1 MKRAKVLKLL
11 AASAIAS
18 QASASMAYV
27 TTRDSGAVVESKSYG
42 DTIALLPVSITQV
55 LAQHYR
61 PNGKG
66 AMGRNQP
73 SYFHVRFQMGLHHL
87 AHHAIAAQSAT
98 ALTQFVSALEYA
110 FDRQN
115 RDGNFELIIPPEL
128 SEQGQPSPTDLASGV
143 AFFLSSAG
151 SGLLAI
157 QTSAWAEKAIDLK
170 PLLERIS
177 AIEQRLVPTLRY
189 LFEQRHLLE
198 AADQRAPNRLLI
210 NATALMTLGQLLR
223 DVEACNEARRLI
235 AIATNQIHA
244 DGYFVEGGGYDSSYN
259 GVATATL
266 LRLAIMENSAQL
278 RGIAQRALNWQ
289 LTRISDRGEI
299 LTDGNAR
306 VHTNGEAF
314 LGRPKDVDVAH
325 TLEALALASL
335 DRSGERYIHIAEQV
349 YRYYQQT
356 P

>member
-1 MKRAKVLKLL
+1 MKLL
-11 AASAIAS
+11 AASAIAF
-18 QASASMAYV
+18 QASAGISDVAQK
-27 TTRDSGAVVESKSYG
+27 DSGAVESNRYG
-42 DTIALLPVSITQV
+42 DTIALLPASITQV

-61 PNGKG
+61 SNGKG

-73 SYFHVRFQMGLHHL
+73 GYFHVRFQMGLHHL
-87 AHHAIAAQSAT
+87 AHHAIAAQSAI
-98 ALTQFVSALEYA
+98 ALTQFVSALKYA
-110 FDRQN
+110 FDHQT

-128 SEQGQPSPTDLASGV
+128 SEQGQPSSPDLASGV
-143 AFFLSSAG
+143 AFFMSSAG

-157 QTSAWAEKAIDLK
+157 QTSVWADKTIDLK
-170 PLLERIS
+170 PLLERLS
-177 AIEQRLVPTLRY
+177 VIEKRLAPTLQY

-244 DGYFVEGGGYDSSYN
+244 DGYFIEGGGYDSSYN

-278 RGIAQRALNWQ
+278 QGIALRALDWQ
-289 LTRISDRGEI
+289 LTRISDHGEI
-299 LTDGNAR
+299 LTDGNTR
-306 VHTNGEAF
+306 VHANGEAF

-325 TLEALALASL
+325 TLEALALASV
-335 DRSGERYIHIAEQV
+335 DRADRRYINIAEQV
-349 YRYYQQT
+349 YRYYQ
-356 P
+356 